1 MVIKTN
7 YFRQAFFANHSQLSY
22 SKYTHTALTGLVMG
36 ISFTGDQR
44 WGINILAS
52 YPLPARY
59 NSRVGRKLE
68 IKHMLD
74 MGFEAFTIALLQI
87 IAIDIILGGD
97 NAIVIAL
104 ACRNLPAHQKRAGI
118 LWGTAGAIVLRVILI
133 FFASTLMTT
142 PGLRLIGGLLLLWI
156 GVKLITEETGDDL
169 DGKIKQNTSLIGA
182 IRTIIIA
189 DFVMS
194 LDNALAITAA
204 SKGNMFLVVFGLVLS
219 VPIIIGGSAII
230 LRIMERFPVVIV
242 LGGGLLGWLGGD
254 LIATDKMVT
263 GYLKDMFSTVPQM
276 GAIVGAVLV
285 VAIGKLIQIA
295 TRRRMAG
302 HDPD

>member
-1 MVIKTN
+1 
-7 YFRQAFFANHSQLSY
+7 
-22 SKYTHTALTGLVMG
+22 
-36 ISFTGDQR
+36 
-44 WGINILAS
+44 
-52 YPLPARY
+52 
-59 NSRVGRKLE
+59 
-68 IKHMLD
+68 MLD

-118 LWGTAGAIVLRVILI
+118 LWGTAGAIILRVILV
-133 FFASTLMTT
+133 FFASALMTT

-169 DGKIKQNTSLIGA
+169 DGKIKQNNSLIGA

-230 LRIMERFPVVIV
+230 LRMMERFPVIVV

-254 LIATDKMVT
+254 LMATDKLVT
-263 GYLKDMFSTVPQM
+263 GHLPDLFSAVPQT
-276 GAIVGAVLV
+276 GALVGAFLV
-285 VAIGKLIQIA
+285 VVIGKLTQIA
-295 TRRRMAG
+295 ARRRMVG